1 MIHTSTS
8 CKTTC
13 PFCNSSKM
21 QPYEKKFKTKW
32 KQTEIK
38 YSIFGGWCTNCNNG
52 IVMNN
57 LSQRQ
62 YHKIF
67 GILS

>member
-1 MIHTSTS
+1 
-8 CKTTC
+8 
-13 PFCNSSKM
+13 M
-21 QPYEKKFKTKW
+21 QPYEKKIKTKW